1 MSDLQFQVVIGPETP
16 VVSAEAV
23 CFETGAKLQNLGPGV
38 YEHHGE
44 GFNQFSTGALTRL
57 FEDLIIGT
65 QLPLTFVTRAVQG
78 PDTILAIALF
88 LKRDLLILPATP
100 GLVYG
105 VDLAHR
111 LGPQLLS
118 HLDPIIS
125 GFFKAFPRFFTPN
138 LTKRDV
144 GERISTMVQW
154 VGEYLTD
161 GKIPNLWKSA
171 PEVRVLDVGTNGFVL
186 AEALDLSLDA
196 WEVLYRD
203 GHLRGVLLGPEVD
216 GRRKVVASRKNERS
230 WEGLPKSIPFLNEL
244 ESLSGGVPE
253 WKYES
258 DFVYSPTVGTNILIS
273 HLLKVFLGI

>member
-44 GFNQFSTGALTRL
+44 GFDQFSTGALTRL

-125 GFFKAFPRFFTPN
+125 GFFKAFPRFFTTN

-171 PEVRVLDVGTNGFVL
+171 PEVRILDVGTNGFVL

-196 WEVLYRD
+196 WEVLYRE

-216 GRRKVVASRKNERS
+216 GRHKVVASRKNERS

-244 ESLSGGVPE
+244 ESLSGGVSE
-253 WKYES
+253 WRYES

>member
-1 MSDLQFQVVIGPETP
+1 VEELQFQVIIGPETP
-16 VVSAEAV
+16 IVSAEAV
-23 CFETGAKLQNLGPGV
+23 CFETGVSPQHLVPGV

-44 GFNQFSTGALTRL
+44 GFDQFSPGALTRL

-65 QLPLTFVTRAVQG
+65 RLPLTFVTRQVRG

-105 VDLAHR
+105 VDLVHR
-111 LGPQLLS
+111 FGPQLLS

-138 LTKRDV
+138 LTKREV

-154 VGEYLTD
+154 AGEYLTD
-161 GKIPNLWKSA
+161 GKIPNLWGSP
-171 PEVRVLDVGTNGFVL
+171 PEVRILDVGTNGFVL
-186 AEALDLSLDA
+186 AEALDLTLDA
-196 WEVLYRD
+196 WEVLYRE
-203 GHLRGVLLGPEVD
+203 GYLRGVLLGPEIE
-216 GRRKVVASRKNERS
+216 GRRKLIASRKNERA
-230 WEGLPKSIPFLNEL
+230 WEDLSKSVPFLNEL
-244 ESLSGGVPE
+244 ESLSGGAPE
-253 WKYES
+253 WKYDS
-258 DFVYSPTVGTNILIS
+258 DFVYSPAVGTNVLVS

>member
-216 GRRKVVASRKNERS
+216 GRRKVVASRKI
-230 WEGLPKSIPFLNEL
+230 GDPGKVY
-244 ESLSGGVPE
+244 LSP
-253 WKYES
+253 YPS
-258 DFVYSPTVGTNILIS
+258 
-273 HLLKVFLGI
+273 